1 MNIDTANTTSVAAL
15 PSAAPT
21 LLLFARVNRREKAA
35 GTPLLPRERIGAD
48 FIERAIAD
56 DDEPAPQLP
65 ATAQSSGPGLMGA
78 AKQLLR
84 GLGFGT

>member
-1 MNIDTANTTSVAAL
+1 MLIAHEGRAVAPVSGTAAASIAAL
-15 PSAAPT
+15 AAASEP
-21 LLLFARVNRREKAA
+21 RA

-48 FIERAIAD
+48 FIERAIAE

-65 ATAQSSGPGLMGA
+65 ATAQPSGPGLMGA